1 MSHLENVKQYILPA
15 DLLLSMLRVYR
26 FLGKNEQYCSVLC
39 QNLDLIK
46 EKTLETD
53 TYFLAQLVGLTVNDN
68 RMRLIVTKNSEPRT
82 ADEKVLAKIKTV
94 LAGIQK
100 QAEQYPFNSS
110 DLLAMINKIYGRNYA
125 AFDTENLVPVDSKG
139 KRINFAK
146 RGQPRVPLKSRR
158 LLFDTVLDDY
168 NLMIEKK
175 QFEPI
180 FLSSIV
186 FVEMAN
192 IKPYTKGNEL
202 VRLLAL
208 YYMILRSG
216 IHCFYYL
223 SFFELFYKYQGN
235 FQTEVNVASLNYYE
249 GYMQVFGLN
258 RILFKMIEEAYVNL
272 EAFLKDYQYE
282 ENLLKVDHVEQT
294 IERLPDIFTKADI
307 KNYHPNISESTINR
321 VLNKLKCEN
330 RIRPLGTGRSA
341 RWVKSETE
349 EKDIS
354 RLLR

>member
-26 FLGKNEQYCSVLC
+26 FLGKNEQYCSILC
-39 QNLDLIK
+39 NNLELIK

-53 TYFLAQLVGLTVNDN
+53 TYFLAQLIGLNINDN

-82 ADEKVLAKIKTV
+82 ADEKVVAKIKTV
-94 LAGIQK
+94 LTSIRT
-100 QAEQYPFNSS
+100 QAQEYPFNSS
-110 DLLAMINKIYGRNYA
+110 DLLSMVNKIFGRNYA
-125 AFDTENLVPVDSKG
+125 SFDMENLVPVDSKG
-139 KRINFAK
+139 KKINFTK
-146 RGQPRVPLKSRR
+146 KGKTRIPLKSRR
-158 LLFDTVLDDY
+158 VLFDTVLDDY
-168 NLMIEKK
+168 YLMIEKK

-192 IKPYTKGNEL
+192 IKPFTKGNEL
-202 VRLLAL
+202 MRFLAL

-223 SFFELFYKYQGN
+223 SFFEIFFKYQMDIQN
-235 FQTEVNVASLNYYE
+235 EVNVASLNYYE
-249 GYMQVFGLN
+249 GFMQVFGLN
-258 RILFKMIEEAYVNL
+258 RILFKIIEESYINL
-272 EAFLKDYQYE
+272 ENFLINYQYD

-294 IERLPDIFTKADI
+294 IEKLPDIFTKADI
-307 KNYHPNISESTINR
+307 KNYHPNISDSTINR
-321 VLNKLKCEN
+321 VLKKLKCDN

-341 RWVKSETE
+341 RWVKIETE